1 MFETVVICLTSIAL
15 GYVIAL
21 LAVRSMKREALADKV
36 VDLTGRVNALDG
48 MVNAALAKA
57 NDKSRKRKAR
67 KPAPKKRKDKEKP
80 APVAEVPQ
88 PRKKEKKQEPQL
100 VA

>member
-21 LAVRSMKREALADKV
+21 LAVRSMKREALESIV
-36 VDLTGRVNALDG
+36 HALDER
-48 MVNAALAKA
+48 VKALETAFAARAVAEEK
-57 NDKSRKRKAR
+57 KPRKRKAR
-67 KPAPKKRKDKEKP
+67 KPAPKKRKEKEKP